1 MLSFSLSARGAI
13 ALWFVCA
20 ISAQAIAQTTIN
32 AGWGSYYADTPSGH
46 ERPVN
51 SSGTAVTPRVSPG
64 FVGVPQTNEWWSSL
78 IWQRSSSNAYGSQ
91 MYPLP
96 LAVKAQADG
105 LDIGYVNTPS
115 VFGTGYNF
123 PLGNGQT
130 AMRIGVTGM
139 TSATVLVDGA
149 GDWSVAPKWTGNGR
163 TLKLWIARG
172 SPFVYA
178 DCTGDGAEIRFNSGA
193 GTATVWSNSGNA
205 LGVTIAG
212 SSYGLFAPAGATW
225 TVTSGVA
232 RSTLA
237 GKGYFSVAA
246 LPSQSSSLLSTF
258 AARAF
263 AFVTDTRM
271 SWSLDTAA
279 SKVNVTHQ
287 FITTAREGANT
298 TPLVTMFR
306 HLWLRSPTPTL
317 GVSYT
322 TSRGE
327 AKLAAAGT
335 ITSTFDFGGVVPYFP
350 STGAMPQSRLWTLV
364 NQVYQQTNLNSATD
378 SYFSGKAYGRIAQL
392 IPLAEQAG
400 HTAARDRFIAFL
412 RDELSDWLTV
422 GQSAQGGI
430 DAYVPIQAE
439 AFSEQSGGLTIGAS
453 PTGQAV
459 LGFTGGSWI
468 KFPSVNFKTGAPGRF
483 LVKFASGT
491 SGSGLL
497 EAVVGGVNGTVI
509 AGGGVGSTGG
519 VNTWVEVPLAMTSAG
534 LALTGL
540 HDVYLRVT
548 TPYSG
553 ELVRIDSFR
562 FERSGST
569 AVDRCFSYNQNWKT
583 LIANPASF
591 GLGNEMNDHHFH
603 YGYFIM
609 AAATLARYD
618 AAWATN
624 YGPMVD
630 LLIRDAANHDRA
642 DTRFPMLRN
651 FDPYAGHSYAS
662 GHQAFFAGNNQESS
676 SEAMNFA
683 TGCFLWGATRGDNAA
698 RDLGAMLYAVESSAI
713 EQYWFDADNAVY
725 PAAVSRKMAGLVW
738 CYGAEYATWFTGNP
752 WQIHGIN
759 FLPITPGSTY
769 LGRRPDMLSKNWSIL
784 QASAIGQTPVW
795 LDINYSMLAMTD
807 ANAALT
813 WLDANPNFTS
823 EEGESKAGTEH
834 WIRTMR
840 RVGKVDTGV
849 TADVPTYAAFRR
861 GNERHRFVWNP
872 GIAARDVNF
881 SDGRRVTVPAGQVV
895 YWRNLVKTITPE
907 PVRMNQASQ

>member
-1 MLSFSLSARGAI
+1 MTRSSVLNRMLVLVVACGVSLASR
-13 ALWFVCA
+13 
-20 ISAQAIAQTTIN
+20 AQTVIN
-32 AGWGSYYADTPSGH
+32 AGWGSYYADTPSSF

-51 SSGTAVTPRVSPG
+51 SSGTAVTPRITGNYSGP
-64 FVGVPQTNEWWSSL
+64 PQTNEWWSSL

-96 LAVKAQADG
+96 LAVKAQPDG
-105 LDIGYVNTPS
+105 LDIGYVSTPS

-123 PLGNGQT
+123 PLGTGQT
-130 AMRIGVTGM
+130 AMRIGVAGM
-139 TSATVLVDGA
+139 TSATVLVDSA
-149 GDWSVAPKWTGNGR
+149 GDWSVAPIWSGNGR
-163 TLKLWIARG
+163 TLKLWLARG

-178 DCTGDGAEIRFNSGA
+178 DCSGGGAEVRFNAAA
-193 GTATVWSNSGNA
+193 GTATVWSNSGNV

-225 TVTSGVA
+225 TVSNGVA
-232 RSTLA
+232 SSTLA

-246 LPSQSSSLLSTF
+246 LPSQSSALLTTF

-263 AFVTDTRM
+263 AFVTDTRV
-271 SWSLDTAA
+271 SWSLDTAT

-322 TSRGE
+322 TARGE

-335 ITSTFDFGGVVPYFP
+335 ITSSFDFGGVVPFFP
-350 STGAMPQSRLWTLV
+350 STGGISSSRLWSLV
-364 NQVYQQTNLNSATD
+364 DQVYQQSNLNTATD

-400 HTAARDRFIAFL
+400 HTAARDRFIGFL

-439 AFSEQSGGLTIGAS
+439 AFSEQSGGLTIGPS

-459 LGFTGGSWI
+459 LGFTGGSWV
-468 KFPSVNFKTGAPGRF
+468 KFPNVNFKSGKPGRF
-483 LVKFASGT
+483 LVRYASGT
-491 SGSGLL
+491 TGSGLL
-497 EAVVGGVNGTVI
+497 EAVADGLNGTVI
-509 AGGGVGSTGG
+509 AGGGVGRTGG
-519 VNTWVEVPLAMTSAG
+519 VNTWTEVPLALTSAG
-534 LALTGL
+534 AAMTGL

-548 TPYSG
+548 TPYEG
-553 ELVRIDSFR
+553 ELLRIDSFR

-569 AVDRCFSYNQNWKT
+569 AVDRAFAYNQAWDT
-583 LIANPASF
+583 LIASPASF
-591 GLGNEMNDHHFH
+591 GLGSEMNDHHFH

-618 AAWATN
+618 PTWAAN

-630 LLIRDAANHDRA
+630 LLIRDAANYDRA

-683 TGCFLWGATRGDNAA
+683 TGCFLWGAARGDNAV
-698 RDLGAMLYAVESSAI
+698 RDLGAMLYGVESDAI

-784 QASAIGQTPVW
+784 QASAVGQTPAW

-807 ANAALT
+807 ATTAQA

-823 EEGESKAGTEH
+823 EEGESAAHTEH

-840 RVGKVDTGV
+840 RVGQVDTTV
-849 TADVPTYAAFRR
+849 TADMPTYAAFRR
-861 GNERHRFVWNP
+861 GDERHRFVWNP
-872 GIAARDVNF
+872 GASNRVVRF
-881 SDGRRVTVPAGQVV
+881 SDGRSMTVPAGQVV
-895 YWRNLVKTITPE
+895 YWRNLVKTITPG
-907 PVRMNQASQ
+907 PGPMTPK